1 MSLVIIILFSPLAE
15 AAAAV
20 VVVVVD
26 SDTDHQKPTLD
37 WDDEPM
43 DHDTV
48 ELLLVSC
55 GAELGYSIED
65 FQDPH
70 VKKTILDCLK
80 DKRVV
85 STKSRKDKLTRKWY
99 IEYLVSFI
107 HKPND
112 SSGRRRLGETVSQGT
127 VIVVVVITAVVTL
140 CVAGLLFY
148 CYIRNFGVAGTQNDE
163 KTLLRSSMGK
173 NSTGGGSKKS
183 EGKSGNIEEQMD
195 EQVSVDTGPHLKAAL
210 DANVHPQA
218 GRVQSSLRHT
228 LKPRAARAESSLR
241 PTRKMEI
248 SVLPSGG
255 KTDSPVGG
263 AESSPLQPPVNVG
276 VSPVSSPAVAAVTAT
291 AAPISPAT
299 APQTFSPVA
308 AAPSTP
314 NPPPQ
319 VATPPPP
326 APQTTQP
333 PPVQTATQP
342 PPVSQTATPPP
353 PVPQTATQPPP
364 PPPTGGGAPPPP
376 PPKPGGNISG
386 PGPPPPPR
394 RLGASIRPPRRAGAG
409 PDPAEASKA
418 RLKPFFWDKVM
429 AKSDQQM
436 VWDKIKSGSFQFNEE
451 MIESLF
457 GYQAPGKDNQDTK
470 TAPAKEQQTHFVKI
484 IDPKKAQNLSILLKA
499 LNVTT
504 KEVTAALIEGN
515 ELPIEIVQTLLKM
528 APTSE
533 EELKLRLY
541 GGDLSRLG
549 PAERFLKALVEI
561 PFAFKRLESLLFMCT
576 LQDEEDNIKESFE
589 TLEAACLE
597 LKKSRLFLKL
607 LEAVLKTGNRM
618 NVGTFR
624 GCAKAFKL
632 DTLLKLL
639 DVKGID
645 GKTTLLH
652 FVVQE
657 IMRGEGIRAVRA
669 AKEGNKTIP
678 NIETKDLDPSNPET
692 EEHYCRL
699 GLEVVS
705 GLSDELENVTK
716 AAIIDADA
724 LTSSVSKLGSGLI
737 KARESLNTDMKNLEL
752 QSDDAEGDEFWMILT
767 AFVETAEKDVTWMQ
781 EQEKR
786 IMALIKS
793 TADYFHGNCGKDEG
807 LRLFTVVR
815 DFLIILERVVKEIQ
829 AAPIK
834 PLKKKDLGG
843 IDQKVV
849 DLQLDQVGSG
859 DTMPPL
865 PPIPTQKAE

>member
-1 MSLVIIILFSPLAE
+1 MFQERMRAKGLVSIMSVVIIILFSPLAE
-15 AAAAV
+15 ATA
-20 VVVVVD
+20 VVVVD

-43 DHDTV
+43 DHDTA
-48 ELLLVSC
+48 ELLWVNC
-55 GAELGYSIED
+55 GVEMGYSMED

-70 VKKTILDCLK
+70 VKKTILDCLR

-85 STKSRKDKLTRKWY
+85 LTKSRKDKLTRKWY
-99 IEYLVSFI
+99 VEYLVSFI

-112 SSGRRRLGETVSQGT
+112 PSGRRRLGETVSQGT

-183 EGKSGNIEEQMD
+183 EGKGGNIEEQMD
-195 EQVSVDTGPHLKAAL
+195 AQVNVDTGPHVKAAL
-210 DANVHPQA
+210 DPNMHPQA

-248 SVLPSGG
+248 SVRPSGG
-255 KTDSPVGG
+255 KTDSHVEG

-276 VSPVSSPAVAAVTAT
+276 VSPVSSPAAAAATTT
-291 AAPISPAT
+291 AAPISPAIV
-299 APQTFSPVA
+299 PQTLSPVA

-326 APQTTQP
+326 APQTATQP
-333 PPVQTATQP
+333 PPVSQTATQPTPMPQTATQP
-342 PPVSQTATPPP
+342 PPVSQTAAQPT
-353 PVPQTATQPPP
+353 PVPQTAT
-364 PPPTGGGAPPPP
+364 
-376 PPKPGGNISG
+376 NSSN
-386 PGPPPPPR
+386 
-394 RLGASIRPPRRAGAG
+394 L
-409 PDPAEASKA
+409 
-418 RLKPFFWDKVM
+418 
-429 AKSDQQM
+429 AKN
-436 VWDKIKSGSFQFNEE
+436 GSNLEEE
-451 MIESLF
+451 M
-457 GYQAPGKDNQDTK
+457 
-470 TAPAKEQQTHFVKI
+470 
-484 IDPKKAQNLSILLKA
+484 
-499 LNVTT
+499 
-504 KEVTAALIEGN
+504 
-515 ELPIEIVQTLLKM
+515 
-528 APTSE
+528 
-533 EELKLRLY
+533 KLRLY

-576 LQDEEDNIKESFE
+576 LQDEEENIKESFE
-589 TLEAACLE
+589 TLELVGPTP
-597 LKKSRLFLKL
+597 L
-607 LEAVLKTGNRM
+607 LL
-618 NVGTFR
+618 
-624 GCAKAFKL
+624 
-632 DTLLKLL
+632 
-639 DVKGID
+639 
-645 GKTTLLH
+645 
-652 FVVQE
+652 
-657 IMRGEGIRAVRA
+657 RGEGIRAVQA

-716 AAIIDADA
+716 AAIIDADS

-781 EQEKR
+781 EEEKR

-815 DFLIILERVVKEIQ
+815 DFLIILEKVVKEVQ

-834 PLKKKDLGG
+834 PPKKKDLSG
-843 IDQKVV
+843 IDQKDV
-849 DLQLDQVGSG
+849 DLQLDQAASG

-865 PPIPTQKAE
+865 PPIPTRTAE